1 MSLRRK
7 SHSTGKLKILF
18 LSRKMDEY
26 KAASYQLEVM
36 QEIERQTIAMFY
48 GPGFPAFREDG
59 TINDVLSELE
69 SSPDLI
75 LVGHSWLGDDE
86 KSAVDPMPRLGL
98 ESCSIP
104 KAIII
109 NKEYVNLAK
118 KLDYVR
124 NKGFLVAFSHHHEVE
139 RYSRE
144 TRVEFTFWPFGYAS
158 DRYHFG
164 ESDRVIDLGFSGL
177 LQNSNAGAN
186 QTDIR
191 ARIQKNVF
199 FSILDIPLK
208 RKPMYRGYNIYWNS
222 ISRSAVGRHLGA
234 VVGKRRWLEPEEYAN
249 LLRDTKVFINTP
261 SPVDLV
267 SPRVLECMA
276 SGAVVFCQE
285 SEQFKRM
292 FPSNTYVAFATDLS
306 DFDRKLT
313 KLIVNTKFRGQITKN
328 AKEFVTPAHSW
339 EVRVKTL
346 LEIIAKRLVKQ

>member
-1 MSLRRK
+1 VSLRRK
-7 SHSTGKLKILF
+7 PHSTGKLKILF

-36 QEIERQTIAMFY
+36 QEIQRQADVKFY

-59 TINDVLSELE
+59 TINDILRELE

-75 LVGHSWLGDDE
+75 LVGHSWLGDNE

-98 ESCSIP
+98 EACSIP

-118 KLDYVR
+118 KLTYVR
-124 NKGFLVAFSHHHEVE
+124 SKGFLVAFSHHHEVE

-222 ISRSAVGRHLGA
+222 ISRSAVGRHLGT

-313 KLIVNTKFRGQITKN
+313 KLIVNIKLREQITKN
-328 AKEFVTPAHSW
+328 AREFVTPAHSW

-346 LEIIAKRLVKQ
+346 LDIVTKRLVKQ

>member
-1 MSLRRK
+1 MSLRSK
-7 SHSTGKLKILF
+7 SHSTGKLKVLF

-36 QEIERQTIAMFY
+36 QEIERQTIASFY
-48 GPGFPAFREDG
+48 GPGFPSFREDSN
-59 TINDVLSELE
+59 INDILNELAI
-69 SSPDLI
+69 SPDLV

-86 KSAVDPMPRLGL
+86 KGPVDPMPRLDL

-109 NKEYVNLAK
+109 NKEYVNLAD
-118 KLDYVR
+118 KLAYVR
-124 NKGFLVAFSHHHEVE
+124 SKGFLVAFSHHHEVE

-144 TRVEFTFWPFGYAS
+144 TCVDFTFWPFGYAS
-158 DRYHFG
+158 NRYHLG
-164 ESDRVIDLGFSGL
+164 ESNRVIDLGFSGL

-199 FSILDIPLK
+199 FSILDIPLR

-222 ISRSAVGRHLGA
+222 ISRSAVGRRLGT

-249 LLRDTKVFINTP
+249 LLRNTKVFINTP

-292 FPSNTYVAFATDLS
+292 FPSNTYVAFAADLS
-306 DFDRKLT
+306 DFNRKLT
-313 KLIVNTKFRGQITKN
+313 ELIVNNAFRGQITKN
-328 AKEFVTPAHSW
+328 ANEFVTPAHSW

-346 LEIIAKRLVKQ
+346 LEIVAKKLVKQ